1 MTYSDACSRFAN
13 LASTGISIA
22 DAVLEAVE
30 RIYEMGRF
38 PGTTAEVVLEEDDFI
53 FDSDVN
59 AHFVYLDDSTYDG
72 AIGFRS
78 DTRGWGIVDQA
89 VLYKDGVNAGDLDF
103 VDYGS
108 LIYGRESYS
117 VTGQIGGPSGPVEF
131 GEFIY
136 FLTEGGRDIFK
147 DQITSVMH
155 NQLSYGAGS
164 GQWMLTYAPDDIF
177 WYNESDSI
185 EPPINGWQPEGESPT
200 GTPQLIKNI
209 PYRRKYRAP
218 MGFSPANGPYYALM
232 KLECP
237 EMNDDTIIQVPT
249 GPLKSAVLA
258 VCQEYVGDDERALLN
273 WQKFDQ
279 FMTRSERQTHGP
291 KKMFISFDSSLRRR
305 PTQFM

>member
-1 MTYSDACSRFAN
+1 MPTLMNYSDACSRFAN

-38 PGTTAEVVLEEDDFI
+38 PGTTAEVVLEESDFV
-53 FDSDVN
+53 FDPDVN
-59 AHFVYLDDSTYDG
+59 AHFVYLDDSIYDG

-103 VDYGS
+103 VDYG
-108 LIYGRESYS
+108 
-117 VTGQIGGPSGPVEF
+117 TNF
-131 GEFIY
+131 
-136 FLTEGGRDIFK
+136 
-147 DQITSVMH
+147 
-155 NQLSYGAGS
+155 
-164 GQWMLTYAPDDIF
+164 
-177 WYNESDSI
+177 
-185 EPPINGWQPEGESPT
+185 NGVSH
-200 GTPQLIKNI
+200 L
-209 PYRRKYRAP
+209 RKYRAP
-218 MGFSPANGPYYALM
+218 MGFSPSNGPYYALM

-237 EMNDDTIIQVPT
+237 EMNDNTIIQVPT